1 MNAGIST
8 ARELR
13 AEHRHELRSLT
24 YLTVDHA
31 TGGVIRNLN
40 QTGLAAQM
48 LTALQPGQ
56 QVRLRFEVRTR
67 KVRVEAL
74 AQVVWTNRSGQC
86 GMRFLNLPRAM
97 RQQVNEWILNDLLQS
112 ASLHSERSRS
122 IFSRQLFEIATP
134 DESDSEELT
143 PACEEDDGFLIS
155 GSPAKVIA
163 LPLPRTVQPLP
174 VAPESL
180 HPLSNEIIN
189 LDWLSQPLS
198 PRAIARIIDLLTVLA
213 AFLLFVLIFLS
224 VIREAPSAPFAT
236 AAAGLAS
243 MAIVYWGFFWVFGG
257 ESLGSR
263 LARAAGLQSDG
274 KEPGTTDLK

>member
-1 MNAGIST
+1 MDAGIST

-56 QVRLRFEVRTR
+56 QVRLRFEVRIP

-74 AQVVWTNRSGQC
+74 AEVVWTSRSGQC
-86 GMRFLNLPRAM
+86 GMRFLNLPRSM
-97 RQQVNEWILNDLLQS
+97 RQQINEWILNDLLQS
-112 ASLHSERSRS
+112 ASLHAERSRS
-122 IFSRQLFEIATP
+122 ISRQLFEIATP
-134 DESDSEELT
+134 DKSESEELT
-143 PACEEDDGFLIS
+143 PACEEEDGLLIS
-155 GSPAKVIA
+155 GSPAKVIT
-163 LPLPRTVQPLP
+163 LPLRRAVEPLLS
-174 VAPESL
+174 AQDSL
-180 HPLSNEIIN
+180 HPLSDEIIN

-198 PRAIARIIDLLTVLA
+198 PRALARIIDSLTVLA
-213 AFLLFVLIFLS
+213 AFLLFILIFLS
-224 VIREAPSAPFAT
+224 VIRDAPAAPFTT
-236 AAAGLAS
+236 AGAGLVS
-243 MAIVYWGFFWVFGG
+243 VAIVYWGFFWIFGG

-263 LARAAGLQSDG
+263 LARTAGLQRDG
-274 KEPGTTDLK
+274 QERGTIESKQ